1 MKTITM
7 ENFHYHNA
15 YIKTLENGVKAFV
28 SYYTPVALI
37 INNKIITSDKKYS
50 RSTTMQKNRFI
61 NENGLKVKHIDHKQF
76 VKLLDQYNIMKGLA

>member
-1 MKTITM
+1 M

-15 YIKTLENGVKAFV
+15 YIKTLENGISVFV
-28 SYYTPVALI
+28 SYYTPIALVI
-37 INNKIITSDKKYS
+37 KNRIITSDKKYS

-61 NENGLKVKHIDHKQF
+61 GEKGLKVKHIEHDYF